1 MTTSSLPSLVV
12 DEVAIDDLRPDPANP
27 RRISE
32 EELDVRGPPW
42 RPLSIGSRT
51 VTSTLPIPER
61 VQTQIDT
68 PGPQSIPLDVDS
80 ARSLLYGD
88 FLSSPYLVTGGHR
101 MGATGAGAAG
111 ARWRGLGG
119 ARPR

>member
-42 RPLSIGSRT
+42 RPLSIGSRS
-51 VTSTLPIPER
+51 VTSTLPIPDGSPDPDR
-61 VQTQIDT
+61 YPWTIDT
-68 PGPQSIPLDVDS
+68 PGP
-80 ARSLLYGD
+80 
-88 FLSSPYLVTGGHR
+88 
-101 MGATGAGAAG
+101 
-111 ARWRGLGG
+111 
-119 ARPR
+119 